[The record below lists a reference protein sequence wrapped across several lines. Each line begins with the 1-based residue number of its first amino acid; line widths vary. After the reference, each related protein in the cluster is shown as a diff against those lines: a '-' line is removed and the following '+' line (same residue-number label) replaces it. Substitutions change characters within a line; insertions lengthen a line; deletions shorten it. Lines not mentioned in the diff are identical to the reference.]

1 MMSTPTLDL
10 IPLYGAMDFAHRLA
24 AIRKDK
30 GLTQQVL
37 ADRIGIHVSQ
47 VRRYE
52 AGTNQPTLDV
62 LRAMAVALSVTT
74 DTLVFTEAERG
85 PEAPDLRLAFE
96 ATTHLDPDEQAMVRN
111 LVEAIQLR
119 HEVRKITSPTG

>member
-10 IPLYGAMDFAHRLA
+10 ATLYGAMDFAHRLA
-24 AIRKDK
+24 TIRKDK
-30 GLTQQVL
+30 GLTQQAL

-62 LRAMAVALSVTT
+62 LRAIAVALSVTT
-74 DTLVFTEAERG
+74 DTLVFTDTERG
-85 PEAPDLRLAFE
+85 PQTPDLRLAFE
-96 ATTHLDPDEQAMVRN
+96 ATTHLDPDEQTVIRN
-111 LVEAIQLR
+111 LVEALQLR
-119 HEVRKITSPTG
+119 HEVRKITTGAS